1 MYLTDYIIN
10 KKAYLSTNFNIDA
23 KYVYVGYHEYHEL
36 KSYENNIHNIIDNV
50 VDKERCCGL
59 KLIKVDKLNHLNVC

>member
-1 MYLTDYIIN
+1 MYLTNYIIN

-23 KYVYVGYHEYHEL
+23 KYLYVGYHEYYEL
-36 KSYENNIHNIIDNV
+36 KYYANNIHGIKLNV

-59 KLIKVDKLNHLNVC
+59 ELIKVDKLNHLNVC